1 MQLRHTQFSEK
12 LDERR
17 QAMIVEKTIMLLL
30 AFSIAVI
37 ALGLSKLL

>member
-17 QAMIVEKTIMLLL
+17 RAMVEKTIMLLL
-30 AFSIAVI
+30 AFAIAVI
-37 ALGLSKLL
+37 ALKLNQL